1 MQTPPEVPSRFVFVR
16 FAEEAD
22 ILRLILLLGHI
33 HLHPIS
39 RFPEPNAAVEPINWA
54 ILEYGTSQVAQQV
67 SNLVQKISP
76 TLIFKALNNI
86 QQLKDVGYVNLGPCY
101 LFQ

>member
-22 ILRLILLLGHI
+22 IMRLIMLLGHV
-33 HLHPIS
+33 HLRPIS
-39 RFPEPNAAVEPINWA
+39 RCPEPNDAVEPVNWA

-76 TLIFKALNNI
+76 TLIFKALVNI
-86 QQLKDVGYVNLGPCY
+86 QHFENIGHVNLGPY
-101 LFQ
+101 HLFQ